1 MNMNA
6 SFKPKAKDLSSNC
19 LEFSVCLF
27 AVAAISVALV
37 APVNSAEAPEGV
49 FAPIVKVRS
58 EVPPDARTA
67 RSLGI
72 EREGSGVVI
81 DSGGLVLTIGYL
93 IIEAM
98 RVEVVG
104 PSGKP
109 VSAKIAGYDHNT
121 GFGLVRVTKPL
132 GIIPMEFGES
142 AALGERDEVLVAS
155 HGGSESVQGAFVVSR
170 RDFAGY
176 WEYLLENA
184 IFTAPPYRNYGG
196 AALIGRDGR
205 LLGIGSLLVQDA
217 VPGEDSIP
225 GNMFIPIDRLKPI
238 LTDLLIQGHSAITPR
253 PWLGIFGQA
262 ISGRILVHRVS
273 PGGPADLAGV
283 RPNDMIVGVAGKGV
297 DGLADFYRKVWSR
310 GNAGVDVPLN
320 VLQGTRVRDLVVH
333 SASRYKYFR
342 LNPSH

>member
-1 MNMNA
+1 MNL
-6 SFKPKAKDLSSNC
+6 SLKPLTQHLSRAWPR
-19 LEFSVCLF
+19 FSVGLL
-27 AVAAISVALV
+27 ALAAIFVSLG
-37 APVNSAEAPEGV
+37 APVYSAEVKKGV
-49 FAPIVKVRS
+49 FAPIVKIRS

-67 RSLGI
+67 RSLGT

-93 IIEAM
+93 ILEAM

-109 VSAKIAGYDHNT
+109 VSAKIVGYDHNT

-170 RDFAGY
+170 RDFVGY
-176 WEYLLENA
+176 WEYLLEKA
-184 IFTAPPYRNYGG
+184 IYTAPPHLNYGG

-217 VPGEDSIP
+217 VPGRDEIP
-225 GNMFIPIDRLKPI
+225 GNMFVPIDKLKPI
-238 LTDLLIQGHSAITPR
+238 LADLLIRGRSAEPPR
-253 PWLGIFGQA
+253 PWLGIFSQA
-262 ISGRILVHRVS
+262 VGGRILVHRVS
-273 PGGPADLAGV
+273 PGSPADQAGI
-283 RPNDMIVGVAGKGV
+283 RPNDMIVGVAGRAV
-297 DGLADFYRKVWSR
+297 DGLADFYRKVWSL
-310 GNAGVDVPLN
+310 GNAGVEVPLN
-320 VLQGTRVRDLVVH
+320 VLQGTRVRNLVVR
-333 SASRYKYFR
+333 SADRYRYLR